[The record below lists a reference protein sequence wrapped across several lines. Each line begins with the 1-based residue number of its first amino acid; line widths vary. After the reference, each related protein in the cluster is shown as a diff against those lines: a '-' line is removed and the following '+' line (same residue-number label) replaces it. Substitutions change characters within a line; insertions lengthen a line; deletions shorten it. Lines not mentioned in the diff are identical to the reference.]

1 MTAFVLRK
9 DFEFEVE
16 VAVNVPG
23 SPPATFT
30 ACFVAVDQGVLDAAA
45 DDKSL
50 VRDVLRGWS
59 GLKEEVAGGEI
70 RDMAYTPDNVARL
83 LEIPYVR
90 RALAL
95 AYGAAI
101 GGIARGN

>member
-1 MTAFVLRK
+1 MVAFVLRK
-9 DFEFEVE
+9 EFEFETE
-16 VAVNVPG
+16 VSVNVPG
-23 SPPATFT
+23 GTPAAFT
-30 ACFVAVDQGVLDAAA
+30 ARFVAVDQAVLDAAQ

-50 VRDVLRGWS
+50 VQGVLRGWS

-70 RDMAYTPDNVARL
+70 RDMAFTPDNVLRL

-95 AYGAAI
+95 SYGAAI
-101 GGIARGN
+101 NGIARGN